1 MIKLL
6 EKELLLKVRKEDLAL
21 VNSITAECE
30 IEFKEIM
37 DRETNEEYF
46 TKLVVVESE
55 FLTNE

>member
-37 DRETNEEYF
+37 DRETNEEYS
-46 TKLVVVESE
+46 TKLVVVES
-55 FLTNE
+55 